1 MFCFLDDSLDAFFD
15 PRSVAILGASR
26 IPGKI
31 GHEILRN
38 LKLSGFD
45 RPIYPIN
52 PNARS
57 ILGYKTYPDIQEV
70 KDQIDLAAIALPAEM
85 VEQSIRECVASHV
98 KGVIIITSGFSEI
111 GRADLEQ
118 KLLEIARPSGMRIVG
133 PTPLEFSLR
142 NAR

>member
-1 MFCFLDDSLDAFFD
+1 MHSLDAFFD
-15 PRSVAILGASR
+15 PRSIAILGASR
-26 IPGKI
+26 VPGKI

-57 ILGYKTYPDIQEV
+57 ILDYRTYPNIQAV
-70 KDQIDLAAIALPAEM
+70 KETVDLAVVVLPAEI
-85 VEQSIRECVASHV
+85 VEQSIRECAASHV
-98 KGVIIITSGFSEI
+98 SGVVIITSGFSEI

-118 KLLEIARPSGMRIVG
+118 KLWKLLDQRA
-133 PTPLEFSLR
+133 
-142 NAR
+142 